1 MTGCFQEL
9 IKVMCNKKVV
19 RQANTNPF
27 TIKTKVVLQMQF
39 IYGSEISTSTANIKH
54 VKYMKTTLYY
64 PSLSEIFKIILY
76 QYTPWPRKFFIIV
89 WENHNGK

>member
-27 TIKTKVVLQMQF
+27 TIKSNVKLQCSSFIVVDYYPS
-39 IYGSEISTSTANIKH
+39 ISEISKIL
-54 VKYMKTTLYY
+54 LY
-64 PSLSEIFKIILY
+64 E
-76 QYTPWPRKFFIIV
+76 YTPWPRKFFIIV